1 MASVKI
7 VELEFSAMMAKYETD
22 VEACAIIDRLRG
34 LYDSL
39 QPLKAKNKVETVESF
54 ARKIEGINAKLEQVR
69 AEIERR
75 HEKETPF
82 CVTFLKAFFTDEYM
96 RTLTDK
102 DELEWAM
109 ETFMAVYRGYAWM
122 IDGPTEKQIEEQ
134 MKKQNESEFKET
146 IKEFA
151 QQQKPKP
158 QAQKT
163 KEANKKH
170 RAELK
175 RREEYEKAVLA
186 AEQERLRQEKA
197 RKHKKSCK

>member
-7 VELEFSAMMAKYETD
+7 VELEFSAMMAKYKAD

-34 LYDSL
+34 LRDSL
-39 QPLKAKNKVETVESF
+39 QPFKEKYRVETVESY
-54 ARKIEGINAKLEQVR
+54 ARKLEVFKSRKELVR

-75 HEKETPF
+75 QEEETDF
-82 CVTFLKAFFTDEYM
+82 CVAILKAYFTDEYM
-96 RTLTDK
+96 RTFTDK
-102 DELEWAM
+102 NELENALIG
-109 ETFMAVYRGYAWM
+109 FKILYRHYACKL
-122 IDGPTEKQIEEQ
+122 DGPSERQTEEM
-134 MKKQNESEFKET
+134 MKLQNESEFEDT

-158 QAQKT
+158 QAAKT